1 MRHLKGGISKDALRL
16 EAGRNAQTNSMEL
29 RWLGLEVVLFVSRL
43 IGEDVSR
50 TAIAAQVPQASIIII
65 IIRNIKRLSAAAKKS

>member
-1 MRHLKGGISKDALRL
+1 MRHLKGGISKDASRL
-16 EAGRNAQTNSMEL
+16 KAGRNAQTNSMEL

-50 TAIAAQVPQASIIII
+50 TAIAARVPQASIIII
-65 IIRNIKRLSAAAKKS
+65 IIRNYKRLSAAAKKS